1 MYCKQL
7 NQTTMSNKL
16 SNTQKV
22 NEIKKILEER
32 LSGCST
38 FDLIYIIKDI
48 TAIIY
53 DLTPEEIDK
62 IINK

>member
-1 MYCKQL
+1 MA
-7 NQTTMSNKL
+7 NKL

-22 NEIKKILEER
+22 NEIKKILDER
-32 LSGCST
+32 LSECST

-53 DLTPEEIDK
+53 DLTPEEIDE
-62 IINK
+62 IINKRN